1 MIVLLRVSDDTESDS
16 QLVGPEMI
24 TMSSTPRNTTRS
36 SGTTPRNSINLDESS
51 LRKLLDA
58 LDAKKSSASINRQF
72 VRWPY
77 RVATV
82 ELRINHDTGTST
94 VYVACRNLSAGGVAI
109 LHRAFLHTGTSLDV
123 ALPKVNGDRT
133 YVPGKVVR
141 CQHLA
146 GTVHEIGV
154 KFEKPIEAKDYVRI
168 DPFADGFSLE
178 RVNPED
184 LKGTILYVADTELDQ
199 SLMRQMMRET
209 SLRVLNATDRA
220 SAAARASE
228 APDLIIIENTFES
241 TDCGANLCTA
251 FREAGV
257 DCPILIATAD
267 TSTLMRAKLANAAAD
282 AFLPKPIRK
291 EVLFRALAEFLLRGA
306 SSTGCPTC
314 SLPQDDPHRALLP
327 TFASQLKAHAA
338 MLEKAIQSED
348 VELAR
353 SICFQIAGSA
363 PLMGFERLSASAEKT
378 LQVLS
383 SSMNVGEALTALKGL
398 SSACLFTARKAA

>member
-1 MIVLLRVSDDTESDS
+1 
-16 QLVGPEMI
+16 
-24 TMSSTPRNTTRS
+24 MSSTPREGPRASTA
-36 SGTTPRNSINLDESS
+36 TPRNSINLDECS

-58 LDAKKSSASINRQF
+58 LDSKKSQGSINRQF

-77 RVATV
+77 RIATV

-94 VYVACRNLSAGGVAI
+94 VYVACRNLSAGGIAI
-109 LHRAFLHTGTSLDV
+109 LHRAFLHSGTSVDV
-123 ALPKVNGDRT
+123 ALPKVTGDRA
-133 YVPGKVVR
+133 YVTGKVVR

-146 GTVHEIGV
+146 GTVHEIGIQ
-154 KFEKPIEAKDYVRI
+154 FEKPIEAKDYVRI

-199 SLMRQMMRET
+199 SLMRQMMRQT

-220 SAAARASE
+220 SAAARATE

-282 AFLPKPIRK
+282 AFLPKPLKK
-291 EVLFRALAEFLLRGA
+291 EVLFRALAEFLLRTTSNSG
-306 SSTGCPTC
+306 GPNC
-314 SLPQDDPHRALLP
+314 SLPPDDPHRALLP
-327 TFASQLKAHAA
+327 TFASQLKAHANA
-338 MLEKAIQSED
+338 LEKAIQAD
-348 VELAR
+348 NVELAR

-363 PLMGFERLSASAEKT
+363 PLMGFERLAASAERT

-383 SSMNVGEALTALKGL
+383 ASMNVGEAINALKNL
-398 SSACLFTARKAA
+398 ASACVYTARKAT